1 MARKKKTT
9 TENSLDEIE
18 SVADVEEANTK
29 DDELAL
35 GNEMD
40 TQPAAPV
47 DDISETKDSEVV
59 TDTVSIIETA
69 LNDTVDKGNLAS
81 INSIQVDV
89 SEVSTDDIESAI
101 ESASNSMSIEVSS
114 QAVENTEIIADDV
127 TTLPSTSDNPVTTNG
142 ATTTTN
148 SSSSTH
154 PTYSDS
160 QPIGAN
166 TMASNSE
173 NQKTSTTDSY
183 QIMPESSW
191 PPPMFVKKNITPQER
206 YYLENRWHSQWRF
219 FDNKASASKRQ
230 YFWLQRIVVI
240 GSVTVPVLVS
250 LDPDI
255 IRGLINFIPLVNLT
269 VDQARLLIDITTVL
283 LSLAVAISAGLESL
297 NKYGDN
303 WGSYRQAAEELQAEK
318 SFYDVNGGRYANNP
332 DAFSRFVERTE
343 EIIAQQN
350 GRFITSVEKQTQ
362 ESEKRGEEFLGSDV
376 EDNEDTAQVEPV
388 YQETSAG

>member
-1 MARKKKTT
+1 M
-9 TENSLDEIE
+9 
-18 SVADVEEANTK
+18 DVEETGIA

-40 TQPAAPV
+40 TQPASPVGDVNETIPADTTNKSIDSEVITDTASIMESTV
-47 DDISETKDSEVV
+47 DDIDKETVESTNTIEVGANDVSTGDIEV
-59 TDTVSIIETA
+59 TESVS
-69 LNDTVDKGNLAS
+69 
-81 INSIQVDV
+81 NSIL
-89 SEVSTDDIESAI
+89 T
-101 ESASNSMSIEVSS
+101 EVSS
-114 QAVENTEIIADDV
+114 ATGEDTEIVADNV
-127 TTLPSTSDNPVTTNG
+127 TALSSTSDNPVTTNG
-142 ATTTTN
+142 TATTTH
-148 SSSSTH
+148 SSPSTH
-154 PTYSDS
+154 PVYPDS
-160 QPIGAN
+160 QSIGAN
-166 TMASNSE
+166 TMASNSTD
-173 NQKTSTTDSY
+173 KTSSSFGDY

-219 FDNKASASKRQ
+219 FDTKASNSKSQ

-255 IRGLINFIPLVNLT
+255 IRGLINFIPLVTLT

-318 SFYDVNGGRYANNP
+318 SFYDVDGGRYANNP

-350 GRFITSVEKQTQ
+350 GRFIASVEKQTQ
-362 ESEKRGEEFLGSDV
+362 ESEKRGEEFLGLD
-376 EDNEDTAQVEPV
+376 EDETTQEDPV
-388 YQETSAG
+388 YPETSAG